1 MFPNFT
7 HFRKSLR
14 IVSCYGPSSTQQDF
28 SKTFIYMYKVSRAW
42 FKYLMSLKRLVV
54 AAILKLTYGYN
65 VDYKSEDPLVKLLEQ
80 VGKEASDAS

>member
-1 MFPNFT
+1 
-7 HFRKSLR
+7 
-14 IVSCYGPSSTQQDF
+14 
-28 SKTFIYMYKVSRAW
+28 MYKVSRAW

-65 VDYKSEDPLVKLLEQ
+65 VDYKSEDSLVKLLEQ

>member
-1 MFPNFT
+1 
-7 HFRKSLR
+7 
-14 IVSCYGPSSTQQDF
+14 
-28 SKTFIYMYKVSRAW
+28 MYKVSRAW

-65 VDYKSEDPLVKLLEQ
+65 VDYKSEDSPVKLLEQ